1 MKLTSLENPTGKK
14 GTMNSLQNTMTALYG
29 FCETELVEFAVG
41 TNQKCNGYYNIRITL
56 NEYVG
61 GSRSHYPYKAF
72 KMALYGFQY
81 LKSFCCISIDHY
93 YHSLSLVDTTIM
105 VSNKYLNI
113 GEQVMVIFFSF
124 FLFYL
129 ESYHSNDITCKKP

>member
-1 MKLTSLENPTGKK
+1 M
-14 GTMNSLQNTMTALYG
+14 
-29 FCETELVEFAVG
+29 VG
-41 TNQKCNGYYNIRITL
+41 TNQKCNGYYNIRITQ

-61 GSRSHYPYKAF
+61 GSRSHYPYEAF
-72 KMALYGFQY
+72 KMALNGFQY

-129 ESYHSNDITCKKP
+129 ESYHSNDITCKKTLISALGEYNSNELGEPHFLLLNCM